1 MLKKVLIIA
10 VLAVMMFQGA
20 AYAFESDGDI
30 IFKNAMYGAAIGALL
45 GGAFYLADDDDF
57 GNKLGVGI
65 AIGTIGGIVLG
76 VSETRS
82 FVEIEKD
89 KIHVAVPTPII
100 EKKEEGIQYSAQLF
114 KTRF

>member
-57 GNKLGVGI
+57 GQKVGVGI

-89 KIHVAVPTPII
+89 QIKVALPTPIV

>member
-1 MLKKVLIIA
+1 MLKKVFIIA
-10 VLAVMMFQGA
+10 VLAMLMFQGA
-20 AYAFESDGDI
+20 AHAFESDGDI

-45 GGAFYLADDDDF
+45 GGAFYLADQNDA
-57 GNKLGVGI
+57 GTKVGI
-65 AIGTIGGIVLG
+65 GIAVGTIGGIVLG

-89 KIHVAVPTPII
+89 KIKVAVPTPII
-100 EKKEEGIQYSAQLF
+100 EKKDEGIQYSAQLF